1 MITLILIKNGY
12 LLEPESGYEGEADL
26 LIEGERIR
34 KIFYGGGADPAMIV
48 DDELQVIDAEGLCVA
63 PGLVDVHVHF
73 REPGFEYKE
82 DIASGAEAA
91 ARGGYTTVVLMANT
105 KPLVDNAETLQYV
118 IQKAEETGIHV
129 RTCAAVSKNFAGKE
143 FVEYK
148 EMLSLGA
155 VGFTDDGMP
164 LMDEAFLEEAMKKI
178 KAFNVPI
185 SLHEENPALI
195 SENGINRGK
204 ASEHFHI
211 GGSPREAE
219 ISMVERDIELA
230 KKTGA
235 TLNIQH
241 ISCKET
247 VEMIRKAK
255 AQGYDNIHGEAT
267 PHHFTLTEE
276 AVITHGTM
284 AKMNPPLRQ
293 EDDRQAIIRA
303 LKEGVLEIIATDHA
317 PHSKEEKERELT
329 KAPSGILGLET
340 ALSLGIGELVEKN
353 GMPLLDLI
361 HRMSYFPAKMYHLEA
376 GYLKEQGPADIILFD
391 PNELWRVEKFASKSQ
406 NSPFLGKMMLGKV
419 KLTICKGKIV
429 YQEQE

>member
-1 MITLILIKNGY
+1 MILIKNGY

-26 LIEGERIR
+26 LIQDDKII
-34 KIFYGGGADPAMIV
+34 KIFYKGEADSEMLLEK
-48 DDELQVIDAEGLCVA
+48 ELQVIDAEGFCVA

-82 DIASGAEAA
+82 DIASGAQAA

-105 KPLVDNAETLQYV
+105 KPLVDNADTLKYV
-118 IQKAEETGIHV
+118 IKKGEETGIHV
-129 RTCAAVSKNFAGKE
+129 RTCAAVSKGFAGKE
-143 FVEYK
+143 FVDYD

-164 LMDEAFLEEAMKKI
+164 LMDEVFLEEAMRKI
-178 KAFNVPI
+178 EKLKVPI
-185 SLHEENPALI
+185 SLHEENPTLI
-195 SENGINRGK
+195 KENGINGGK
-204 ASEHFHI
+204 AARHFGI
-211 GGSPREAE
+211 SGSPREAE
-219 ISMVERDIELA
+219 ISMVARDIELA
-230 KKTGA
+230 KKTGVE
-235 TLNIQH
+235 LNIQH

-247 VEMIRKAK
+247 VALIRQAK
-255 AQGYDNIHGEAT
+255 EQGFHNIHGEAT

-276 AVITHGTM
+276 AVITYGTM
-284 AKMNPPLRQ
+284 AKMNPPLR
-293 EDDRQAIIRA
+293 EEEDRQAIIRG

-340 ALSLGIGELVEKN
+340 AFSLGMGELVEKN
-353 GMPLLDLI
+353 GMSMMELI

-376 GYLKEQGPADIILFD
+376 GYLRELGPADLILFD
-391 PNELWRVEKFASKSQ
+391 PNQLWKVEGFASKSC

-419 KLTICKGKIV
+419 KLTMCKGKII
-429 YQEQE
+429 YQDTE